1 MSLMKKVLFSV
12 LLLTLLGSGCSS
24 VPAATVTPTQRPT
37 ATVDPYFASLGGG
50 EPRTAGYWLLWN
62 SCAPD
67 NNAETAKANGGREAG
82 WYLVDDFL
90 VDPGIKLGGLMVETC
105 PQAIQLLQNQDGS
118 GNDQTEKLDF
128 RLASALLATELNLS
142 AKAESCP
149 AVIDAVLG
157 SMQLLNEIGFDGVQT
172 DLMALVEEEQNAN
185 ATIFLVSLEKYN
197 QGDLC
202 R

>member
-1 MSLMKKVLFSV
+1 MKKVLFFV
-12 LLLTLLGSGCSS
+12 LLLTLLSSGCSS
-24 VPAATVTPTQRPT
+24 TPAATVTPTLRPT

-62 SCAPD
+62 SCAAE
-67 NNAETAKANGGREAG
+67 NNAETAIANGGREAG

-90 VDPGIKLGGLMVETC
+90 VDPGIKLGGLTVETC
-105 PQAIQLLQNQDGS
+105 PQAIQLLQTQDGN
-118 GNDQTEKLDF
+118 GIDQSEKLDF

-157 SMQLLNEIGFDGVQT
+157 SMQLLNELGFDGIQT
-172 DLMALVEEEQNAN
+172 DLMAAADEKQKADVS
-185 ATIFLVSLEKYN
+185 IFLVSLEKYN

>member
-1 MSLMKKVLFSV
+1 MSLMKNVLLVV

-24 VPAATVTPTQRPT
+24 VPAATVTPTLHPT

-62 SCAPD
+62 SCAPE

-90 VDPGIKLGGLMVETC
+90 VGPGIKLGSLMVETC
-105 PQAIQLLQNQDGS
+105 SQAIQLLQTQDGN
-118 GNDQTEKLDF
+118 GIDQSEKLDF
-128 RLASALLATELNLS
+128 RLASALLVTELNLS

-157 SMQLLNEIGFDGVQT
+157 SMQLLNELGFNGIQT
-172 DLMALVEEEQNAN
+172 DLMAAADEKQKADVS
-185 ATIFLVSLEKYN
+185 IFLVSLEKYN

>member
-1 MSLMKKVLFSV
+1 MSLIKNTLLVV

-24 VPAATVTPTQRPT
+24 VSVATVTPTMHPT

-105 PQAIQLLQNQDGS
+105 PQAIQLLQSQDGI
-118 GNDQTEKLDF
+118 GNDQTDKLDF
-128 RLASALLATELNLS
+128 RLASVLLATELNLS

-172 DLMALVEEEQNAN
+172 NLMALVDEKQNAD

-202 R
+202 H

>member
-1 MSLMKKVLFSV
+1 MMISLMMIC
-12 LLLTLLGSGCSS
+12 LLLSACNSIPTSTPLPTL
-24 VPAATVTPTQRPT
+24 PPTPTI
-37 ATVDPYFASLGGG
+37 DPYFQSIGGG

-62 SCAPD
+62 SCTAE
-67 NNAETAKANGGREAG
+67 NNAETAIANGGREAG

-90 VDPGIKLGGLMVETC
+90 VDPGIKLGSLMAETC
-105 PQAIQLLQNQDGS
+105 SQAIQLLQTQDGN
-118 GNDQTEKLDF
+118 GIDQSEKLDF
-128 RLASALLATELNLS
+128 RLASALLVTELNLS

-157 SMQLLNEIGFDGVQT
+157 SMQLLNELGFNGIQT
-172 DLMALVEEEQNAN
+172 DLMAAADENQKAD